1 MLGNQLIDAARDAVV
16 NQIQHPAIRV
26 KVQPQLGFVRQ
37 FFMQILDGR
46 WNVQQQQA
54 ARSLPH
60 RLLLFLLAV
69 EQTDRHAVFFIHQRR
84 IRLHRIATAFLL
96 IKLRQFAEAP
106 DMQIALF
113 QPIVRHRRQR
123 FLHLVLQLELQCR
136 QIFAFKQG
144 FVFFTHHPE
153 CHLEV
158 IGHLIPLPVFT

>member
-1 MLGNQLIDAARDAVV
+1 
-16 NQIQHPAIRV
+16 
-26 KVQPQLGFVRQ
+26 
-37 FFMQILDGR
+37 MQILDGR

-106 DMQIALF
+106 DMQIALL
-113 QPIVRHRRQR
+113 QPIVCHRRQG
-123 FLHLVLQLELQCR
+123 FLHLVFQLQLQR
-136 QIFAFKQG
+136 GQVFAFQQG
-144 FVFFTHHPE
+144 FVFFPHHPE
-153 CHLEV
+153 SHFKV
-158 IGHLIPLPVFT
+158 IGHLFPLPVIS